1 MVNSSVLQDNTTLTT
16 TIKSKHFQVIQ
27 WTFIP
32 SIIIGFIFFLCFITL
47 VFNIFLKTPTLRE
60 NARYIL
66 FVFLLLNDTL
76 YLFLGFYLMLASLN
90 FLRIP
95 APLCYIL
102 YTFSSGAFK
111 VTPCNLAAMAVEQ
124 YIAICH
130 PLRHV
135 ELCTPQRANVVFTM
149 ICSFVMFP
157 YVAEFCVMASS
168 MTNIFNLY
176 IVCQKE
182 TLVVNPIQNII
193 RSISLILFFIMI
205 GVVIIFTYVKV
216 MLVATKMCAESS
228 SASKDGRTVMI
239 HAFQILLC
247 TSPLLTTFTQ
257 AYTSKWPDFL
267 PTIHFFVFTCLPR
280 FLSPIIYGIRD
291 ELLRHYIKKSLS
303 RYFC

>member
-16 TIKSKHFQVIQ
+16 TIKSKLFQVIQ
-27 WTFIP
+27 WIFIS

-76 YLFLGFYLMLASLN
+76 YLFLGFYLMLASINL
-90 FLRIP
+90 LHVP
-95 APLCYIL
+95 LSLCYIL

-111 VTPCNLAAMAVEQ
+111 ITPCNLAAMAVEQ

-130 PLRHV
+130 PLRYM
-135 ELCTPQRANVVFTM
+135 ELCTPQRAKAVFTM
-149 ICSFVMFP
+149 ICSLVIIQ

-176 IVCQKE
+176 VICRVENLTVNAIQK
-182 TLVVNPIQNII
+182 TIQT
-193 RSISLILFFIMI
+193 ISFILCFITI

-216 MLVATKMCAESS
+216 MLVATRVCPESS
-228 SASKDGRTVMI
+228 SASKAGRTVMI

-247 TSPLLTTFTQ
+247 TSPLLTTLTQ

-280 FLSPIIYGIRD
+280 FLNPIIYGIRD
-291 ELLRHYIKKSLS
+291 ELLMQYIKKSLS
-303 RYFC
+303 RYLC